1 MITVMIMFKRMIII
15 MILITIMVL
24 IVKNQMHGI
33 FYGPHEEDDVDA

>member
-1 MITVMIMFKRMIII
+1 MIIIKRMIINI

-24 IVKNQMHGI
+24 IVKNQKHGI